1 MYLLPKPAGQWLW
14 ILVIHASL
22 AAGVARSAEPDPA
35 GRQKPAAEA
44 PFELVYLRGHVV
56 FLSDALQKKYGIK
69 SVPESQQQVLA
80 LQSKDGS
87 LVPLVEDLRGRSFR
101 RDKRLREMEVVL
113 MARRYEGLPML
124 QVIRVY
130 RVERKKVFEVDYWCE
145 ICAIAM
151 YELKACD
158 CCQGDIELRQRP
170 ARLPVSLP
178 R

>member
-1 MYLLPKPAGQWLW
+1 MYVLPRPAGHWLW
-14 ILVIHASL
+14 IVACHACLVV
-22 AAGVARSAEPDPA
+22 GTVRSDEPEPADP
-35 GRQKPAAEA
+35 QKPAPGV
-44 PFELVYLRGHVV
+44 PFELVYQRGHVV
-56 FLSDALQKKYGIK
+56 FLADVLKEKYGIK
-69 SVPESQQQVLA
+69 SVPESQQRVLA

-113 MARRYEGLPML
+113 MARKYQGLPML
-124 QVIRVY
+124 QVIRIY
-130 RVERKKVFEVDYWCE
+130 RVDRKKVFELDYWCE

-170 ARLPVSLP
+170 ARLPVPLP

>member
-1 MYLLPKPAGQWLW
+1 MHLLSRPAGHWLWIVAFHVCLTAGIAESGEPEPAGQ
-14 ILVIHASL
+14 
-22 AAGVARSAEPDPA
+22 
-35 GRQKPAAEA
+35 QKPAPGAH
-44 PFELVYLRGHVV
+44 FELVYQRGHVV
-56 FLSDALQKKYGIK
+56 FLADVLKEKYGIK
-69 SVPESQQQVLA
+69 SVPESRQQVLA

-113 MARRYEGLPML
+113 MARKYQGLPML

-130 RVERKKVFEVDYWCE
+130 RVDRKKVFEVDYWCE

-158 CCQGDIELRQRP
+158 CCQGEIELRQRP
-170 ARLPVSLP
+170 ARLPVPLP

>member
-1 MYLLPKPAGQWLW
+1 MYLLSSPAGRWLW
-14 ILVIHASL
+14 ILAFHLSL
-22 AAGVARSAEPDPA
+22 AAGIARSDEPDTDS
-35 GRQKPAAEA
+35 RQKPALDA
-44 PFELVYLRGHVV
+44 PFEVVYPRGHVV

-69 SVPESQQQVLA
+69 SVPESQQRVLA

-87 LVPLVEDLRGRSFR
+87 LVPLVEDQRGRSFR
-101 RDKRLREMEVVL
+101 RDKRLREMEVLL

-130 RVERKKVFEVDYWCE
+130 RVDGKKVFEVDYWCE

-170 ARLPVSLP
+170 AMLPVPLP

>member
-1 MYLLPKPAGQWLW
+1 MYLLPKPAGRWLW
-14 ILVIHASL
+14 ILVVHASL
-22 AAGVARSAEPDPA
+22 FAGVVHTAEADPA
-35 GRQKPAAEA
+35 GQQKPAPEA
-44 PFELVYLRGHVV
+44 PFELVYPRGHVV
-56 FLSDALQKKYGIK
+56 FLSAALQEKYGIK

-80 LQSKDGS
+80 LQSRDGS

-130 RVERKKVFEVDYWCE
+130 RVEKKKIFQVDYWCE

-178 R
+178 H

>member
-1 MYLLPKPAGQWLW
+1 MSLLPKPAGRWFW
-14 ILVIHASL
+14 ILVVHASFF
-22 AAGVARSAEPDPA
+22 AGMVRTAEADPD
-35 GRQKPAAEA
+35 GQQKPAPDA
-44 PFELVYLRGHVV
+44 PFELVYPRGRVV
-56 FLSDALQKKYGIK
+56 FLSAALQEKYGIK
-69 SVPESQQQVLA
+69 SVPESRQQVLA
-80 LQSKDGS
+80 LQSRDGS

-130 RVERKKVFEVDYWCE
+130 RVEREKVFQVDYWCE

>member
-1 MYLLPKPAGQWLW
+1 MSLLSRPGSRWLW
-14 ILVIHASL
+14 IVAVHLSL
-22 AAGVARSAEPDPA
+22 AAGIARSGQPEPA
-35 GRQKPAAEA
+35 VQQKPAPDAS
-44 PFELVYLRGHVV
+44 FEVIYPRGRVV
-56 FLSDALQKKYGIK
+56 FLSAALKEKYGIK
-69 SVPESQQQVLA
+69 SVPESRQQVLA
-80 LQSKDGS
+80 LESKDGS

-113 MARRYEGLPML
+113 MARKYEGLPML

-130 RVERKKVFEVDYWCE
+130 RVDGKKVFEVDYWCE

-158 CCQGDIELRQRP
+158 CCQGDIDLRQR
-170 ARLPVSLP
+170 RGKLPESLS